1 VLNDDQVREYLM
13 QQPEFFER
21 NNDLLLS
28 LEVGNPH
35 SGRTVSIPERQLVAT
50 REKVRMLENKLAQ
63 LLTFGEENDALSEKI
78 HKLTMRLVASP
89 TLDAAVDT
97 LYLDLLDD
105 FAVPHVAVRL
115 WDVLPFSPTSITSAE
130 HGAREFS
137 PVADELKQF
146 VDAMPKPY
154 CGNHPVYETHQWFG
168 EHAPHLKSY
177 ALVPMRQHPQSVAPT
192 GRSFGVL
199 LMASESAERFYSDMG
214 TMFLSRI
221 GDIFSASIMRE
232 LQFLPQPDS
241 VGD

>member
-1 VLNDDQVREYLM
+1 MLNDDQVREYLS

-35 SGRTVSIPERQLVAT
+35 SGRAVSIPERQLVAT
-50 REKVRMLENKLAQ
+50 REKVRLLEHKLAQ

-97 LYLDLLDD
+97 LYLDLLDN

-115 WDVLPFSPTSITSAE
+115 WDVLPFSPTAITSAE
-130 HGAREFS
+130 HGAREFLA
-137 PVADELKQF
+137 VADELKQF

-168 EHAPHLKSY
+168 PHAPHLKSY
-177 ALVPMRQHPQSVAPT
+177 ALVPLRQHPKTVAPDS
-192 GRSFGVL
+192 RSFGVL

-221 GDIFSASIMRE
+221 GDVFSASIVRE

-241 VGD
+241 E